1 MYKVMY
7 MEYNGFRYL
16 LIGRKTMYGIYN
28 KKNLNLIIFEI
39 LWEHTDAEHVL
50 MQQEIVKLVKRE
62 YGLEI
67 DRRSVKNNVEALQ
80 EMFVGTPYE
89 ISMENGYALIGREF
103 ADSELRMLIDSILF
117 SKTISNHQAKTL
129 IEKLKNLSNRYF
141 APKVQHICNLP
152 ELQHTDNKQI
162 LYTIDVL
169 NDAISMGKKVQFFYN
184 DYGADLKLHP
194 RREEKYVVN
203 PYQMV
208 ANVGK
213 YYLIGNY
220 DKYDDVSHYRLDK
233 ITEIEILDENVK
245 DASSI
250 SELKN
255 GLNLPK
261 HMAEHIYLFGGESRS
276 IKMAVDKNI
285 LTELVDWFGKD
296 FRVMEQTKEQVVI
309 CVKCNEEAMKY
320 WALQYGPYVEVLEPV
335 SLRERLKEEIS
346 GMSRKYGI

>member
-1 MYKVMY
+1 
-7 MEYNGFRYL
+7 
-16 LIGRKTMYGIYN
+16 MYGIYN
-28 KKNLNLIIFEI
+28 KKNLNLIILKI
-39 LWEHTDAEHVL
+39 LWEHTDTEHPL
-50 MQQEIVKLVKRE
+50 LQQEIVKLVKSE

-89 ISMENGYALIGREF
+89 ISMKNGYALIGREF
-103 ADSELRMLIDSILF
+103 ADSELRMLIDSVLF
-117 SKTISNHQAKTL
+117 SKSLSNYQAKML
-129 IEKLKNLSNRYF
+129 IDKLKNLSNRYF

-162 LYTIDVL
+162 LYTIDIL
-169 NDAISMGKKVQFFYN
+169 NDAISMRKKVQFVYN

-208 ANVGK
+208 ANVGR

-220 DKYDDVSHYRLDK
+220 DKYNDVSHYRVDK
-233 ITEIEILDENVK
+233 ITEIAILDEVIK
-245 DASSI
+245 DVSCI
-250 SELKN
+250 PELKN

-261 HMAEHIYLFGGESRS
+261 HMAEHIYLFGGESS
-276 IKMAVDKNI
+276 NIKMAVNKNI

-296 FRVMEQTKEQVVI
+296 FHVVEQDSDQVI
-309 CVKCNEEAMKY
+309 IRVKCNEGAMRY
-320 WALQYGPYVEVLEPV
+320 WALQYGPYVEVLEPI
-335 SLRERLKEEIS
+335 SLRERIKDDIN
-346 GMSRKYGI
+346 GMSRKYGT